1 MIPFRFQRITRR
13 QGGGDEA
20 YFTRVTFR
28 LYVEEAGDAANKV
41 SQRPGAHPVKGRIEN
56 KVFSLPVITTHMVV
70 TYKRIGMR
78 RVVTILLIFV
88 IIITALGCHKETEQD
103 KVKKV
108 ITDIQAAAEEKD
120 VKKIIN
126 NLAKTYNDPQGF
138 NYETIKGLLLGYFF
152 QYPKILAY
160 ITNLEISIENTSAKA
175 VFQTVLTSGN
185 KTGSASDVI
194 PPQSLGVWDFDVSLR
209 KESNGW
215 KVTSAK
221 WEQVG
226 TDEHGGGH

>member
-20 YFTRVTFR
+20 YNLKVTRYT
-28 LYVEEAGDAANKV
+28 YVEESDDAANKV
-41 SQRPGAHPVKGRIEN
+41 SQR
-56 KVFSLPVITTHMVV
+56 
-70 TYKRIGMR
+70 KRIGMR
-78 RVVTILLIFV
+78 RVVTILLILV
-88 IIITALGCHKETEQD
+88 ISITALGCHKMTEQD

-108 ITDIQAAAEEKD
+108 ITDIQAAAQEKD

-126 NLAKTYNDPQGF
+126 NLAKTYNDPQGY
-138 NYETIKGLLLGYFF
+138 NYETIKGLLIGYFF
-152 QYPKILAY
+152 QYPKISAY
-160 ITNLEISIENTSAKA
+160 ITNIEISIENTSAKA

-194 PPQSLGVWDFDVSLR
+194 PQSLGVWDFDVSLK

-221 WEQVG
+221 WEEAG
-226 TDEHGGGH
+226 NDEHGGGR

>member
-20 YFTRVTFR
+20 YFT
-28 LYVEEAGDAANKV
+28 YVEEADDVANKV
-41 SQRPGAHPVKGRIEN
+41 SQR
-56 KVFSLPVITTHMVV
+56 
-70 TYKRIGMR
+70 KRIGMR

-88 IIITALGCHKETEQD
+88 IIITALGCHKQTEQD

-108 ITDIQAAAEEKD
+108 ITDIQTAAQEKD

-126 NLAKTYNDPQGF
+126 NIAKTYNDPQGF

-152 QYPKILAY
+152 QYPKISAY
-160 ITNLEISIENTSAKA
+160 ITNLEISIENTSAKV

-194 PPQSLGVWDFDVSLR
+194 PQSLGVWDFDVSLK

-221 WEQVG
+221 WEQAEN
-226 TDEHGGGH
+226 DERGGGR